1 VNRPL
6 ELPQAGGGGVIDED
20 SDRQRGRW
28 LRGEGARESASG
40 PVTTE
45 QGAGGECKFN
55 FWAGGGGS
63 GVS

>member
-6 ELPQAGGGGVIDED
+6 ELPQTGRGGGVIDED

-28 LRGEGARESASG
+28 LGGEGARESASG

-45 QGAGGECKFN
+45 QGAEVERK
-55 FWAGGGGS
+55 AGLVVA
-63 GVS
+63 GVA